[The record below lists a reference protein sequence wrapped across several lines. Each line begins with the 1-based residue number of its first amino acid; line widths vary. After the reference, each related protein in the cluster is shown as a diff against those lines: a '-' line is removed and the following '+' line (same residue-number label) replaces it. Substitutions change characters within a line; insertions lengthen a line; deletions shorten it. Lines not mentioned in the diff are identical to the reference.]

1 MWRGVDFNPPD
12 EYEHEAPG
20 YADGSKM
27 VTVKLRHSGGFILQ
41 RGYKYVEGEVEYF
54 DDVNYEL
61 LTVEALY
68 KLIDNTWY
76 CRPHKLF
83 YLVPDDVGTPKF
95 TRIEDDEDIDG
106 LIEMKTPHGLVEVF
120 RIASI
125 EFDPFMKSVWVD
137 NEVDSNEDEDE
148 DEDYVD
154 SEFEMSE
161 DDEDFR
167 KYVDERLE
175 STTWYSYRSE
185 SKFVRHEDVG
195 VGTGSGEN
203 ESDDDCGS
211 CDDLHS
217 IGGSDEDD
225 DSECHEQKDL
235 VFDPE
240 KDMGNPKFQ
249 LHQQFATK
257 WILLAALRQHGIKD
271 RRKINFQKN
280 DMKFVRGY
288 CENCNWEVYGV
299 KVDDEKDPTFQI
311 RTVNTKHTCGRV
323 NSSRNV
329 NSDIVSDW
337 YVADFADDPNIS
349 VSHLQFRVLNEH
361 RLTISRTQA
370 WNAKRKALE
379 KVRGKITEQYADL
392 ECYMEEVTRANP
404 GTSIQRNK
412 KKRDWINKNFVV
424 IGPKIF
430 KKLETYKDRA
440 TGFSCEYA
448 GNGKYEPLVDPPQPK
463 KKGKPPKAKITTNN
477 AEPHVGQKRR
487 MGPKPTPNCFCV
499 YCKVTGHFISICPA
513 LEKRREKNQAAEAS
527 GDVFPSLIMTMLL
540 LQLQE
545 IRDAEANMAAGR
557 PHDEIPPLCECCDQY
572 GHTAD
577 TCEVMDFCNWMQ
589 DNNMDT
595 EGGGAGQTIGPENS
609 EPVNDTTTDDV
620 ILLDEAVKSSERSA
634 SVTKLWRMGHA
645 TGAGDLGHHQ
655 TGQTAAVTAQVIV
668 SSEEPGV
675 SHAMNKKKKANKN
688 VCAPIERRCSARLKA
703 AHAFKKKN
711 DGLGETAAEPVVLD
725 DECPKQ
731 TKKPK
736 STKA

>member
-1 MWRGVDFNPPD
+1 MGKIRVQGIESKRIWRGVDFNPPD
-12 EYEHEAPG
+12 EYEHEVPG
-20 YADGSKM
+20 YADGLKM
-27 VTVKLRHSGGFILQ
+27 LTVKLRHSGGFILQ
-41 RGYKYVEGEVEYF
+41 RGYKYVEGEAEYF
-54 DDVNYEL
+54 DDVNYKL

-68 KLIDNTWY
+68 KLIDKTGY

-83 YLVPDDVGTPKF
+83 YLVPDDVGTLKF
-95 TRIEDDEDIDG
+95 TRIEDDEDIG
-106 LIEMKTPHGLVEVF
+106 RLIEMKTPHGLVKVF
-120 RIASI
+120 RIAST
-125 EFDPFMKSVWVD
+125 EFDPFLKSVRVD
-137 NEVDSNEDEDE
+137 NEVDSNEDEDNE

-161 DDEDFR
+161 DVEYFR

-175 STTWYSYRSE
+175 STTWCSYRSE
-185 SKFVRHEDVG
+185 SEFVRHENVG

-203 ESDDDCGS
+203 DSDNDCRS

-217 IGGSDEDD
+217 IAGSDEDD
-225 DSECHEQKDL
+225 DGECHEQKDL

-249 LHQQFATK
+249 LHRQFATK

-280 DMKFVRGY
+280 DKFVRGY
-288 CENCNWEVYGV
+288 CENHNWEVYGV

-311 RTVNTKHTCGRV
+311 RIVNTKHTCGRV

-329 NSDIVSDW
+329 NSDIVSYW
-337 YVADFADDPNIS
+337 YVADFADDPNIR

-404 GTSIQRNK
+404 GTSIQVICEDDDPNRNK

-424 IGPKIF
+424 IDPKIF

-440 TGFSCEYA
+440 TGFSCEYD
-448 GNGKYEPLVDPPQPK
+448 GNGKYEPPVDPPQPK
-463 KKGKPPKAKITTNN
+463 KKGRPPKAKITTNN
-477 AEPHVGQKRR
+477 AEPRVGQKRR
-487 MGPKPTPNCFCV
+487 RGPKPMPNSFCV
-499 YCKVTGHFISICPA
+499 YCKVTGHFVSICPA
-513 LEKRREKNQAAEAS
+513 LEKRREKNKAAEARRN
-527 GDVFPSLIMTMLL
+527 DPIVEDTPNIDN
-540 LQLQE
+540 LQ
-545 IRDAEANMAAGR
+545 
-557 PHDEIPPLCECCDQY
+557 
-572 GHTAD
+572 HTFKVSQA
-577 TCEVMDFCNWMQ
+577 
-589 DNNMDT
+589 
-595 EGGGAGQTIGPENS
+595 I
-609 EPVNDTTTDDV
+609 
-620 ILLDEAVKSSERSA
+620 KSSERSA
-634 SVTKLWRMGHA
+634 SVMKLGRMEHA

-675 SHAMNKKKKANKN
+675 SHAMKKKKKANKN
-688 VCAPIERRCSARLKA
+688 VCAPIKRRCSARLKA

-725 DECPKQ
+725 DECPEQ
-731 TKKPK
+731 IKKPK

>member
-27 VTVKLRHSGGFILQ
+27 LTVKLRDSGGFILQ
-41 RGYKYVEGEVEYF
+41 RDYKYVEGEAEYF

-68 KLIDNTWY
+68 KLIDKTGY

-95 TRIEDDEDIDG
+95 TRIEDDEDIG
-106 LIEMKTPHGLVEVF
+106 RLIEMKTPHRLVEVF

-125 EFDPFMKSVWVD
+125 EFDPFMKSVRVD
-137 NEVDSNEDEDE
+137 NEVDSNEDEDSE
-148 DEDYVD
+148 DEDYID

-161 DDEDFR
+161 DDEDFK

-175 STTWYSYRSE
+175 STTWCSYRSE
-185 SKFVRHEDVG
+185 SEFVRHEDVG

-211 CDDLHS
+211 CDNLHS
-217 IGGSDEDD
+217 IAGSDEDD
-225 DSECHEQKDL
+225 D
-235 VFDPE
+235 
-240 KDMGNPKFQ
+240 
-249 LHQQFATK
+249 T
-257 WILLAALRQHGIKD
+257 LRQHGIKD

-280 DMKFVRGY
+280 DKKFVRGY

-337 YVADFADDPNIS
+337 YVADFADDPKIS

-370 WNAKRKALE
+370 WNAKKKALE
-379 KVRGKITEQYADL
+379 K
-392 ECYMEEVTRANP
+392 
-404 GTSIQRNK
+404 
-412 KKRDWINKNFVV
+412 
-424 IGPKIF
+424 
-430 KKLETYKDRA
+430 
-440 TGFSCEYA
+440 
-448 GNGKYEPLVDPPQPK
+448 
-463 KKGKPPKAKITTNN
+463 
-477 AEPHVGQKRR
+477 
-487 MGPKPTPNCFCV
+487 
-499 YCKVTGHFISICPA
+499 
-513 LEKRREKNQAAEAS
+513 
-527 GDVFPSLIMTMLL
+527 
-540 LQLQE
+540 LQE
-545 IRDAEANMAAGR
+545 IRDAEANMTAGR
-557 PHDEIPPLCECCDQY
+557 PHDEIPPLCECCHQY

-589 DNNMDT
+589 DNNMNT

-609 EPVNDTTTDDV
+609 EPTNDTTADDV
-620 ILLDEAVKSSERSA
+620 ILLDEVINTPNAPDESQFEDDFLQNFVKCDYYPQYGHTKVDCPEFESDCRKKSKSAAVEGLGGLVCTNLNGDFHAAIHGIINKLKRPQAVKSSERSA
-634 SVTKLWRMGHA
+634 SVTKLGRMEHA

-655 TGQTAAVTAQVIV
+655 MGQTAAVTAQVIV
-668 SSEEPGV
+668 SSEEPSV
-675 SHAMNKKKKANKN
+675 SHAMKKKKKANKN
-688 VCAPIERRCSARLKA
+688 VCAPIKRRCIARLKA
-703 AHAFKKKN
+703 AYAFKKKN

-725 DECPKQ
+725 YECPEQ

-736 STKA
+736 STKV

>member
-1 MWRGVDFNPPD
+1 MN
-12 EYEHEAPG
+12 
-20 YADGSKM
+20 M
-27 VTVKLRHSGGFILQ
+27 NMKLLAM
-41 RGYKYVEGEVEYF
+41 RGYKYVESKAEYF

-68 KLIDNTWY
+68 KLIDKTGY
-76 CRPHKLF
+76 CRSHKLF

-95 TRIEDDEDIDG
+95 KRIEDDEDIG
-106 LIEMKTPHGLVEVF
+106 RLIEMKTPHGLVEVF
-120 RIASI
+120 RIAST
-125 EFDPFMKSVWVD
+125 EFNPFMKSVRVD
-137 NEVDSNEDEDE
+137 NEMDSNEDEDSE

-154 SEFEMSE
+154 TEFEMSE

-175 STTWYSYRSE
+175 STTWCSYRSE
-185 SKFVRHEDVG
+185 SEFVRHEDVG

-217 IGGSDEDD
+217 IAGSDEDN
-225 DSECHEQKDL
+225 DSECHEQKNL

-257 WILLAALRQHGIKD
+257 WILLAALRQHRIKE

-280 DMKFVRGY
+280 DKKFVRG
-288 CENCNWEVYGV
+288 CRENCNWE
-299 KVDDEKDPTFQI
+299 
-311 RTVNTKHTCGRV
+311 
-323 NSSRNV
+323 
-329 NSDIVSDW
+329 
-337 YVADFADDPNIS
+337 
-349 VSHLQFRVLNEH
+349 
-361 RLTISRTQA
+361 
-370 WNAKRKALE
+370 
-379 KVRGKITEQYADL
+379 
-392 ECYMEEVTRANP
+392 
-404 GTSIQRNK
+404 RNK
-412 KKRDWINKNFVV
+412 KKRDWIKKNFVV

-430 KKLETYKDRA
+430 ERLETYKDKA
-440 TGFSCEYA
+440 IGFSCEYA
-448 GNGKYEPLVDPPQPK
+448 GNGKYEAPVDPPQPK
-463 KKGKPPKAKITTNN
+463 KKGRPPKAKITANN
-477 AEPHVGQKRR
+477 AEPRVGQKRR
-487 MGPKPTPNCFCV
+487 RGFTPMFE
-499 YCKVTGHFISICPA
+499 IS
-513 LEKRREKNQAAEAS
+513 
-527 GDVFPSLIMTMLL
+527 DVFPSLMMTVLL

-595 EGGGAGQTIGPENS
+595 ERGGAGQTIGPENS
-609 EPVNDTTTDDV
+609 EPTNDTTADDV
-620 ILLDEAVKSSERSA
+620 ILLDEFDANTPHCSWHDAFGHHTDHCPQNFVKCDYCPQYGHTKVDCPEFESKSAAIEGLGGSVCTNLDGDFHAAIHGIINKLRRPQNDPIVEDTPNVDNLQHTFEVSQGVKSSERFA
-634 SVTKLWRMGHA
+634 SVMKLGRMKHA

-655 TGQTAAVTAQVIV
+655 TGQTAAVTAQVIF

-675 SHAMNKKKKANKN
+675 SNAMKKEKKANKN
-688 VCAPIERRCSARLKA
+688 VCAPIKRRCSARLKA
-703 AHAFKKKN
+703 THALKQKN

-725 DECPKQ
+725 VECPKQ

-736 STKA
+736 STKASILRNCRMEMVVKYGFYFGHVACHNQV